1 MDADEF
7 GGCWAAAVSLSG
19 RMSFPC
25 CLAAGRDPAGSGL
38 RLRARSREPP
48 KESQRVSCFFF
59 PFLSLSQPVGA
70 LSAHDVEPR
79 IHAASAE
86 GAIPLGSLT
95 AEVFTLLRL
104 S

>member
-1 MDADEF
+1 ML
-7 GGCWAAAVSLSG
+7 GCGSVPKRENELPVLSGSREGPCRFRAAAPRPVQG
-19 RMSFPC
+19 TPR
-25 CLAAGRDPAGSGL
+25 
-38 RLRARSREPP
+38 
-48 KESQRVSCFFF
+48 ESQRVSCFFF